1 MKTFYTIIALLAAG
15 AVGFFSGAS
24 GITKQTQQID
34 ENQEIIDKLK
44 QEVMSHFRH
53 YFKDPDSA
61 QFHSLRY
68 YPRTLENGVS
78 EQHLCGDFNIKNGN
92 GAYVGYRPFVL
103 TKHNSNSANILF
115 NSEEASES
123 HKLSYEDI
131 KEKCH
136 K

>member
-15 AVGFFSGAS
+15 AVGHSGAS

-34 ENQEIIDKLK
+34 KNQETIDKLK
-44 QEVMSHFRH
+44 QEVISHFRY

-61 QFHSLRY
+61 QFDSLRY
-68 YPRTLENGVS
+68 YPRTLENGIL
-78 EQHLCGDFNIKNGN
+78 EQHLCGDFNIKNGY

-103 TKHNSNSANILF
+103 TKHDGGSANILF

-123 HKLSYEDI
+123 QKLNYEDI